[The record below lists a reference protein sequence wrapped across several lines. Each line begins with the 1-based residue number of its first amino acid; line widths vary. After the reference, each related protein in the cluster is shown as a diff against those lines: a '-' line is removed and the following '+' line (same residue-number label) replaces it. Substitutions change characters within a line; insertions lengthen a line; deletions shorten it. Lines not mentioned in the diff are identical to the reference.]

1 LGKSLKASAAVV
13 VVVFFNRKLSTVRNA
28 AGFPGDQTVGLPT
41 LVQNPLTANDIANP
55 TGLDRRFFI
64 VWVGVTKQ
72 NKIGLAVIQPNR

>member
-1 LGKSLKASAAVV
+1 
-13 VVVFFNRKLSTVRNA
+13 VRNA
-28 AGFPGDQTVGLPT
+28 AGFPGNQTVGLPT

-64 VWVGVTKQ
+64 FWVGVTKQ